1 MTKTRN
7 RTLLSNNHTKPRES
21 HSQKATTQKTR
32 SPATVRYGT
41 AAAVVQLHRMQ
52 STYAA
57 CAGAALSHKQKTLR
71 KRTTQPKSLPP
82 KTRRK
87 PPEDPRANRGGR
99 IQEDSGWAPQDFAT
113 PAVFRRVLRTLEIP
127 LRDGVLG
134 GRLTPGRR
142 HGVGE
147 SNRTPRGPQKTLP
160 AAAGAAETATRDTP
174 CARFES
180 ARRICRASPGRR
192 HGGVFLVYFSTR
204 RNTSGAL

>member
-57 CAGAALSHKQKTLR
+57 CAGAALSHKEKTLR

-99 IQEDSGWAPQDFAT
+99 IQEDSHSNETPQICND
-113 PAVFRRVLRTLEIP
+113 
-127 LRDGVLG
+127 
-134 GRLTPGRR
+134 GRLEAITFNLRAN
-142 HGVGE
+142 GVAIVFIE
-147 SNRTPRGPQKTLP
+147 AP
-160 AAAGAAETATRDTP
+160 A
-174 CARFES
+174 
-180 ARRICRASPGRR
+180 RASSMNQ
-192 HGGVFLVYFSTR
+192 V
-204 RNTSGAL
+204 AME